1 MNERIKELAEQAEL
15 PVIDGM
21 WDYNDREI
29 LRREDG
35 EWRVATPAEIISL
48 LFACEK
54 GREKFAEL
62 IVRECANQCDLLL
75 DRKISSE
82 WARGTHDCSKAI
94 KKHFGV
100 ES

>member
-1 MNERIKELAEQAEL
+1 MNERIRELAEQAEL

-62 IVRECANQCDLLL
+62 IVQEC
-75 DRKISSE
+75 I
-82 WARGTHDCSKAI
+82 DCLKPLSRNHSMVGAAQDTI
-94 KKHFGV
+94 KEHFGV
-100 ES
+100 E